1 MEFLDKLILPQ
12 SAEHI
17 ELLHYITILILS
29 LFIPFISIIFGGT
42 FLSIIYDRKSRKEN
56 NPYYRKIS
64 KDIIEYVT
72 VNNGTGVILGIVP
85 LFAAILIFSQLLHA
99 SQINTISL
107 FLFAFVL
114 VTIGLIMI
122 YTYRYSKALSY
133 TVTSIDSINI
143 KDEDAQKE
151 FDRIKN
157 ASSHLSLRYGKLG
170 IFFLFIGMWFY
181 VTAVTSVQLFTLWD
195 LTSIIQSLFS
205 PKVLL
210 NFLIF
215 ICFAF
220 TLTGGAIL
228 FIHLYWDRENRTEE
242 PEYDKFVKDKAASV
256 GLKFG
261 VPLPLLI
268 AVSIF
273 SLSDKTLSGS
283 IFAYAVISILLL
295 FLAYHFFFMLEVRNE
310 YKFSSL
316 IFFVLVLSVISL
328 IIKDQKAITN
338 ATEDHSLVLS
348 TEYDKVLASLK
359 GEGTVAAISGKDIY
373 EVRCASCHKF
383 TEKLVGPA
391 YFDVLPQFVGKQDQ
405 LVAFIRNPYKV
416 NPAFPP
422 MPNPGL
428 KPQEADAVA
437 KYLLEEYDKY
447 EKSQKK

>member
-17 ELLHYITILILS
+17 QLLHYITILILS
-29 LFIPFISIIFGGT
+29 IFIPFISIIFGGT
-42 FLSIIYDRKSRKEN
+42 FLSIIYDRKFRKGN
-56 NPYYRKIS
+56 NPYYKKFS

-85 LFAAILIFSQLLHA
+85 LIAAILIFSQLLHS

-107 FLFAFVL
+107 FLLAFVF
-114 VTIGLIMI
+114 VTIGLIMV
-122 YTYRYSKALSY
+122 YTYRYSKAVNY

-143 KDEDAQKE
+143 KDEEAQKE
-151 FDRIKN
+151 FDRIKS

-170 IFFLFIGMWFY
+170 IVFLFIGIWFY
-181 VTAVTSVQLFTLWD
+181 VAAVTSVQLFTVWD
-195 LTSIIQSLFS
+195 LTSTLQSLFS
-205 PKVLL
+205 LKVLL

-215 ICFAF
+215 VCFAF

-228 FIHLYWDRENRTEE
+228 FIHLYWNRENKTQD
-242 PEYDKFVKDKAASV
+242 PEFDKFVKDKASAV
-256 GLKFG
+256 GLRFG
-261 VPLPLLI
+261 IPLPLLI
-268 AVSIF
+268 ALNIF

-283 IFAYAVISILLL
+283 IFAYGVISILLL

-310 YKFSSL
+310 YKFSSM
-316 IFFVLVLSVISL
+316 IFFVLILSVISL
-328 IIKDQKAITN
+328 VIKDQKAISN
-338 ATEDHSLVLS
+338 STEHHSLVLS
-348 TEYDKVLASLK
+348 TEYDKVLAGLR

-405 LVAFIRNPYKV
+405 LVSFIRNPYKV

-428 KPQEADAVA
+428 KPQEAEAVA